1 MSSSAKPVIS
11 FPLDRVNFVPTFTIL
26 VSADHPDPGVNFNG
40 YLLRRRVVSGS
51 LGTYEFF
58 NAGTNLWQ
66 AGTITNTV
74 TAFAPLTT
82 LSIGGFGFTSGTRY
96 QMDIQLRD
104 TAAVMSPVSDAVI
117 AVPVASGTPVVTQPA
132 AAISASRPKIA
143 WVFTPGA
150 TGAKQ
155 VYWRVLIHE
164 DTVGNIYWDSVYR
177 YDPSRISIVSE
188 KDLRSGHNYYFGLVI
203 VDENGIAVASNP
215 ASAGPYLCT
224 LNLPAAPSVTITP
237 EPALGTMFIDATSA
251 FNLLTIDTADMIASL
266 GDWQDIKNAD
276 GTLDTTVFLLG
287 TGSLRITAA
296 GKSYGFLDTESGTFA
311 NEDTLYADYA
321 AEIAS
326 MEP

>member
-1 MSSSAKPVIS
+1 MSSPAKPVIT
-11 FPLDRVNFVPTFTIL
+11 FPLDRVNFIPAFTIQ

-40 YLLRRRVVSGS
+40 FLLRRRQVSS
-51 LGTYEFF
+51 TLGAYEYF
-58 NAGTNLWQ
+58 NNGTLAWQ

-82 LSIGGFGFTSGTRY
+82 LSIGGYGFTSGVRY
-96 QMDIQLRD
+96 QMDVQLRD

-117 AVPVASGTPVVTQPA
+117 AVPVAAGTPVITQPA
-132 AAISASRPKIA
+132 GAITASRPKIA

-177 YDPSRISIVSE
+177 YDPSRISIISE
-188 KDLRSGHNYYFGLVI
+188 KDLRTGHNYYFGLII
-203 VDENGIAVASNP
+203 VDENGMEVGNSP
-215 ASAGPYLCT
+215 ASAGPYTCT
-224 LNLPAAPSVTITP
+224 LNLPAAPAVTITP

-251 FNLLTIDTADMIASL
+251 FNLLSIDTADMITGI

-276 GTLDTTVFLLG
+276 GTWDTTVAYLG
-287 TGSLRITAA
+287 TGSMRITAA
-296 GKSYGFLDTESGTFA
+296 GASYAYIDA
-311 NEDTLYADYA
+311 NSTDYADEDADYA
-321 AEIAS
+321 TYATEIAT